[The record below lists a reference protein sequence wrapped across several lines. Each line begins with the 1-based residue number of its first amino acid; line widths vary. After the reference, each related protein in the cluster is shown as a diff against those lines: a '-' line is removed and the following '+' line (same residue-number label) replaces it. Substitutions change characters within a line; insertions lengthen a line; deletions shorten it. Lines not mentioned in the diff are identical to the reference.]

1 MYQATVPVFRHTL
14 SRIADMVALAGP
26 DALDQPFQDMT
37 ARQRFSIA
45 AGLSIEITCP
55 LAGRELPDL
64 PAALGPR
71 LAVARALLGG
81 MKPAEFDPDPGRMI
95 RREIDNIP
103 VALPAVEFLHL
114 FGMPLFFFQTALGYA
129 GLRAAGVAL
138 SETDFDGFARPPARP
153 PI

>member
-1 MYQATVPVFRHTL
+1 MMYQATVPVFPHYL

-26 DALDQPFQDMT
+26 DALDQPFIDMT

-71 LAVARALLGG
+71 LAVARAWLGG
-81 MKPAEFDPDPGRMI
+81 MKPAEFDADPGRMI
-95 RREIDNIP
+95 RAEAGGTWLEIPSAD
-103 VALPAVEFLHL
+103 FLHL
-114 FGMPLFFFQTALGYA
+114 YGLPAFFFQASLGYA
-129 GLRAAGVAL
+129 ALRAAGVAL
-138 SETDFDGFARPPARP
+138 SETGFDGFPRRP
-153 PI
+153 